1 VAVGRLQDFLGVQVV
16 AVQREVQAALERQ
29 AKEIMVA
36 ALVAASSQVA
46 EGVELTQLV
55 AQEAHQPV
63 VVVQDYPLVSLAVL
77 LATQVVEGE
86 GVLVV
91 LPGVLAVQVAVET
104 VLAIQLLVQQAPP
117 IQAAVAVAEVK
128 LAERLMAVR
137 VLS

>member
-1 VAVGRLQDFLGVQVV
+1 
-16 AVQREVQAALERQ
+16 
-29 AKEIMVA
+29 
-36 ALVAASSQVA
+36 
-46 EGVELTQLV
+46 
-55 AQEAHQPV
+55 
-63 VVVQDYPLVSLAVL
+63 
-77 LATQVVEGE
+77 
-86 GVLVV
+86 LVV